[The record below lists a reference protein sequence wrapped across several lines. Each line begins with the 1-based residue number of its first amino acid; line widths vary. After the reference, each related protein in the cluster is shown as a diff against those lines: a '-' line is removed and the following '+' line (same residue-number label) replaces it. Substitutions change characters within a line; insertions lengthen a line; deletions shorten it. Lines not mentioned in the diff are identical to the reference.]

1 MIEMEIVT
9 CKKFNELQM
18 NNWYKAVIW
27 QRKHGRA
34 APSVKTYG
42 IRNKNGELK
51 KLGFVL
57 CWKAEHGSNRHS
69 WFKTKKE
76 AVVKKR
82 KARLAEI
89 NA

>member
-51 KLGFVL
+51 
-57 CWKAEHGSNRHS
+57 N
-69 WFKTKKE
+69 
-76 AVVKKR
+76 
-82 KARLAEI
+82 
-89 NA
+89 